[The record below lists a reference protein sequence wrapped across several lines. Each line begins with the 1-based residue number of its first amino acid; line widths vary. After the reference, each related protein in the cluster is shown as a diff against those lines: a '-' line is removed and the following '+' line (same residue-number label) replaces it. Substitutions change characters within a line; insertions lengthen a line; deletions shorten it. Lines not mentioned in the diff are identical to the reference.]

1 MFNME
6 HPINILE
13 RYWNFT
19 EFRSNQEAI
28 INAIID
34 GEDTFVLLPTGGGKS
49 LCFQI
54 PALAKEGI
62 CIVISPLIA
71 LMKDQVQSL
80 NDKGIKAMALTSGI
94 SYSQLDTLLD
104 NCIYGNYKFLYL
116 SPERLQQELVQ
127 DRIKQMHV
135 NLIAVDEAHCI
146 SQWGSDFRPAYK
158 NINLLRRLHPS
169 VNVVALTASAKP
181 EVVEDIIKELD
192 FIQPKIFK
200 KSFDRPN
207 LSYMVFHEE
216 DKYYRLET
224 ILKKHKA
231 PSIIYVRNRKL
242 TLDVCNFLKSK
253 NMTATYY
260 HGGLSNIE
268 KDSNMTTWLN
278 NQKQVM
284 VATNAF
290 GMGID
295 KPDVKTV
302 IHINLPES
310 IESYFQEAGRVGR
323 NGDKAFAVILKNKS
337 DKVLLKNQFLN
348 VLPTVNF
355 VKQVYRKLCNYFQIS
370 YGEGEYLTFD
380 FDFNTFCKTYNFSS
394 MLCYNALLHLDRNSV
409 ITLSKQ
415 FKNKVT
421 AQFIIS
427 SSALFNY
434 LETHLDFN
442 VVVKSILRMYGG
454 IFDHVTKIDL
464 GRIAEKASVNEN
476 VLINILQELE
486 NDDIITLNLAKTD
499 AQITFIEP
507 REDDKTINR
516 IASIIEQQNNLKQNQ
531 VKAILDYVENDT
543 VCKNVQ
549 LLSYFGE
556 KDIKPCKTCSVCLKN
571 IKNKTPL
578 DINSIKKRIIEL
590 LENGDQSSRNMIAD
604 LNCSETDLKTVLKLL
619 LEHNI
624 ITITPTN
631 TYKLSH
637 L

>member
-1 MFNME
+1 ME

-13 RYWNFT
+13 RYWKFT
-19 EFRSNQEAI
+19 EFRLNQEAI
-28 INAIID
+28 INAVID

-54 PALAKEGI
+54 PALAKDGI
-62 CIVISPLIA
+62 CIVISPLIS
-71 LMKDQVQSL
+71 LMKDQVLAL
-80 NDKGIKAMALTSGI
+80 NNKGIKAMALTSGI

-127 DRIKQMHV
+127 GRIKQMNV

-158 NINLLRRLHPS
+158 NISLLRQIQPS
-169 VNVVALTASAKP
+169 ANVVALTASAKP

-200 KSFDRPN
+200 QSFARPN
-207 LSYMVFHEE
+207 LAYMVFHEN

-224 ILKKHKA
+224 ILKKHTA
-231 PSIIYVRNRKL
+231 ASIIYVRNRKL
-242 TLDVCNFLKSK
+242 TVEISAFLTSK
-253 NMTATYY
+253 NISSTYY

-268 KDSNMTTWLN
+268 KDTNMAAWSQ

-302 IHINLPES
+302 VHFNLPES
-310 IESYFQEAGRVGR
+310 IESYFQEAGRGGR
-323 NGDKAFAVILKNKS
+323 NGEKAFAVILKNNS
-337 DKVLLKNQFLN
+337 DSILVKNQFLS
-348 VLPTVNF
+348 VLPTVGF

-380 FDFNTFCKTYNFSS
+380 FEFNTFCKTYNFSS
-394 MLCYNALLHLDRNSV
+394 VLCYNTLLLLDRNSIV
-409 ITLSKQ
+409 TLSKQ
-415 FKNKVT
+415 FKNKIT

-427 SSALFNY
+427 SAALFNY
-434 LETHLDFN
+434 LETHQGFN
-442 VVVKSILRMYGG
+442 IIVKSILRMYGG

-464 GRIAEKASVNEN
+464 MKISKKASVTESK
-476 VLINILQELE
+476 LIHILQQLE
-486 NDDIITLNLAKTD
+486 NDEIITLNLAKTD
-499 AQITFIEP
+499 AQVTFIEP

-516 IASIIEQQNNLKQNQ
+516 MASTIEQQNKLKQNQ
-531 VKAILDYVENDT
+531 VNAMLDYIENDAL
-543 VCKNVQ
+543 CKSIQ
-549 LLSYFGE
+549 LLTYFGE
-556 KDIKPCKTCSVCLKN
+556 KDIKPCGICSVCINSK
-571 IKNKTPL
+571 KDAAPQ
-578 DINSIKKRIIEL
+578 DINITKKRIIEL
-590 LENGDQSSRNMIAD
+590 LEKGDKSSRDMISILNCKEAD
-604 LNCSETDLKTVLKLL
+604 LKIVLKLL
-619 LEHNI
+619 LEHNM

-637 L
+637 I

>member
-1 MFNME
+1 ME

-13 RYWNFT
+13 RYWKFT
-19 EFRSNQEAI
+19 EFRLNQEAI
-28 INAIID
+28 INAVIE

-54 PALAKEGI
+54 PALAKKGI
-62 CIVISPLIA
+62 CIVISPLIS
-71 LMKDQVQSL
+71 LMKDQVQAL
-80 NDKGIKAMALTSGI
+80 NNKGIKAMAITSGI
-94 SYSQLDTLLD
+94 SYSLLDTLLD

-158 NINLLRRLHPS
+158 NISLLRQIQPS
-169 VNVVALTASAKP
+169 VNVVALTASARP
-181 EVVEDIIKELD
+181 EVVDDIVKELD

-200 KSFDRPN
+200 QSFARPN
-207 LSYMVFHEE
+207 LAYMVFHEN

-224 ILKKHKA
+224 ILKKHIA
-231 PSIIYVRNRKL
+231 SSIIYVRNRKL
-242 TLDVCNFLKSK
+242 TIEISAFLESK
-253 NMTATYY
+253 NMTSTYY

-268 KDSNMTTWLN
+268 KDINMTAWTQ

-302 IHINLPES
+302 IHFNLPES

-323 NGDKAFAVILKNKS
+323 NGQKAFAVILKNNS
-337 DKVLLKNQFLN
+337 DATLVKNQFLSI
-348 VLPTVNF
+348 LPTVDF
-355 VKQVYRKLCNYFQIS
+355 VKQVYRKLCSYFQIS

-380 FDFNTFCKTYNFSS
+380 FKFNTFCKTYNFGSI
-394 MLCYNALLHLDRNSV
+394 LCYNTLLLLDRNSI

-421 AQFIIS
+421 AQFVVS
-427 SSALFNY
+427 NSALFNY
-434 LETHLDFN
+434 LETHQDFN
-442 VVVKSILRMYGG
+442 MIVKSILRMYGG
-454 IFDHVTKIDL
+454 IFDHITKIDL
-464 GRIAEKASVNEN
+464 IKISNKASVTESKLIR
-476 VLINILQELE
+476 VLQQLE
-486 NDDIITLNLAKTD
+486 KDKIITLNLAKTD

-516 IASIIEQQNNLKQNQ
+516 IASIIEQQNKLKQHQ
-531 VKAILDYVENDT
+531 VNAMLNYIENDS
-543 VCKNVQ
+543 VCKSIQ
-549 LLSYFGE
+549 LLTYFGE
-556 KDIKPCKTCSVCLKN
+556 KDMKPCGICSVCINSKKVATPPDIKTIKKN
-571 IKNKTPL
+571 I
-578 DINSIKKRIIEL
+578 IKL
-590 LENGDQSSRNMIAD
+590 LENGDQSSRDLISILNCKEAD
-604 LNCSETDLKTVLKLL
+604 LKVVLKLL

-637 L
+637 I

>member
-1 MFNME
+1 ME

-13 RYWNFT
+13 RYWKFT
-19 EFRSNQEAI
+19 SFKPEQEAI
-28 INAIID
+28 INAVID

-54 PALAKEGI
+54 PALVKEGI
-62 CIVISPLIA
+62 CIVVSPLIA
-71 LMKDQVQSL
+71 LMRDQVTSL
-80 NDKGIKAMALTSGI
+80 NEKGIKAMALTSGI

-127 DRIKQMHV
+127 DRIRQMNV

-158 NINLLRRLHPS
+158 NITLLRQLQPS

-181 EVVEDIIKELD
+181 EVVNDIIKELD

-200 KSFDRPN
+200 QSFLRPN
-207 LSYMVFHEE
+207 LAYMVFHEN

-242 TLDVCNFLKSK
+242 TLEISHFLESK
-253 NMTATYY
+253 KITATHY
-260 HGGLSNIE
+260 HGGLSNPE
-268 KDSNMTTWLN
+268 KDSNMTAWLN

-302 IHINLPES
+302 IHLNLPES

-323 NGDKAFAVILKNKS
+323 NGDKAFAVILKNNS
-337 DKVLLKNQFLN
+337 DEVLVKNQFLN
-348 VLPTVNF
+348 ILPNVDF

-370 YGEGEYLTFD
+370 YGEGEYQTFD
-380 FDFNTFCKTYNFSS
+380 FDFNTFCKTYEFGSI
-394 MLCYNALLHLDRNSV
+394 LCYNALLILDRNSV

-421 AQFIIS
+421 VQFIIS
-427 SSALFNY
+427 NNSLFHY
-434 LETHLDFN
+434 LETHKDFN
-442 VVVKSILRMYGG
+442 IIVKSILRMYGG
-454 IFDHVTKIDL
+454 IFDHITKIDL
-464 GRIAEKASVNEN
+464 GKIGDKASVTESKLVNT
-476 VLINILQELE
+476 LQQLE
-486 NDDIITLNLAKTD
+486 NDALITLNLAKTD
-499 AQITFIEP
+499 AQVTFIEP

-516 IASIIEQQNNLKQNQ
+516 IASIIEQQNKLKQQQ
-531 VKAILDYVENDT
+531 VKAMLDYVENES
-543 VCKNVQ
+543 VCKSMQ
-549 LLSYFGE
+549 LLAYFGE
-556 KDIKPCKTCSVCLKN
+556 NDMKPCGICTVCLNSKKN
-571 IKNKTPL
+571 KSPQDLKTIKN
-578 DINSIKKRIIEL
+578 SVIEL
-590 LENGDQSSRNMIAD
+590 LETGDQSSRNISSQ
-604 LNCSETDLKTVLKLL
+604 LKCSETDLKKVLKLL
-619 LEHNI
+619 LEHQI
-624 ITITPTN
+624 ITITPAN

-637 L
+637 T

>member
-1 MFNME
+1 ME

-19 EFRSNQEAI
+19 SFRPEQEAI
-28 INAIID
+28 INAVIE

-54 PALAKEGI
+54 PALAKKGI

-80 NDKGIKAMALTSGI
+80 NDKGIKAMAITSGI

-127 DRIKQMHV
+127 DRIRQMHV

-158 NINLLRRLHPS
+158 NIALLRQLQPS
-169 VNVVALTASAKP
+169 VNLVALTASAKP
-181 EVVEDIIKELD
+181 DVVQDIIKELD
-192 FIQPKIFK
+192 FLNPKIFNQ
-200 KSFDRPN
+200 SFLRPN
-207 LSYMVFHEE
+207 LAYMVYHEN

-224 ILKKHKA
+224 ILKKYTA
-231 PSIIYVRNRKL
+231 PSIVYVRNRKL
-242 TLDVCNFLKSK
+242 TLEISAFLESK
-253 NMTATYY
+253 KITATFY
-260 HGGLSNIE
+260 HGGLSNQE
-268 KDSNMTTWLN
+268 KDTNMSAWIN
-278 NQKQVM
+278 NQKQVI

-302 IHINLPES
+302 IHLNLPES

-323 NGDKAFAVILKNKS
+323 NGEKAFAVILKNKS
-337 DKVLLKNQFLN
+337 DENLVKNQFLS
-348 VLPTVNF
+348 VLPTVDL
-355 VKQVYRKLCNYFQIS
+355 VKQVYRKLCSYFQIS
-370 YGEGEYLTFD
+370 YGEGAYQSFD
-380 FDFNTFCKTYNFSS
+380 FDFNTYCKTYNFSPI
-394 MLCYNALLHLDRNSV
+394 LCYNALLLLDRNSV

-421 AQFIIS
+421 VQFIITNNV
-427 SSALFNY
+427 LFNY
-434 LETHLDFN
+434 LETHEQYN
-442 VVVKSILRMYGG
+442 IIIKSILRLYGG
-454 IFDHVTKIDL
+454 IFDHITKVDL
-464 GRIAEKASVNEN
+464 AKIAERASTSEN
-476 VLINILQELE
+476 VIIKALQQLE
-486 NDDIITLNLAKTD
+486 SDKIIDLNLAKTD

-516 IASIIEQQNNLKQNQ
+516 IASIIEQQNKLKTQQ
-531 VKAILDYVENDT
+531 VKAMLDYVENEAI
-543 VCKNVQ
+543 CKSMQ
-549 LLSYFGE
+549 LLNYFGE
-556 KDIKPCKTCSVCLKN
+556 KNTKPCGICSVCINSNKSKPKTDKVS
-571 IKNKTPL
+571 IKNQ
-578 DINSIKKRIIEL
+578 IIEL
-590 LENGDQSSRNMIAD
+590 LEHGDLSSRALISE
-604 LNCSETDLKTVLKLL
+604 LNCEEKEMKTVLKLL
-619 LEHNI
+619 IEHNI
-624 ITITPTN
+624 ISITSTN

>member
-1 MFNME
+1 ME

-13 RYWNFT
+13 RYWKFT
-19 EFRSNQEAI
+19 SFRPEQEAI
-28 INAIID
+28 INAVIN

-54 PALAKEGI
+54 PALVKEGI

-71 LMKDQVQSL
+71 LMKDQVQALS
-80 NDKGIKAMALTSGI
+80 DKGIKAMAITSGI

-127 DRIKQMHV
+127 DRIKQMNV

-158 NINLLRRLHPS
+158 NITLLRQLQPS
-169 VNVVALTASAKP
+169 VNAVALTASAKP
-181 EVVEDIIKELD
+181 EVVNDIIKELD
-192 FIQPKIFK
+192 FIKPKIFK
-200 KSFDRPN
+200 QSFVRPN
-207 LSYMVFHEE
+207 LAYMVYHEE

-224 ILKKHKA
+224 ILKKYKA

-242 TLDVCNFLKSK
+242 TLEVSTFLESK
-253 NMTATYY
+253 KISATFY

-268 KDSNMTTWLN
+268 KDRNMTAWVN

-284 VATNAF
+284 VATSAF

-337 DKVLLKNQFLN
+337 DEVLVKNQFLS
-348 VLPTVNF
+348 VLPTVDF

-394 MLCYNALLHLDRNSV
+394 ILCYNALLLLDRNS
-409 ITLSKQ
+409 IINLSKQ

-421 AQFIIS
+421 VQFIIS

-434 LETHLDFN
+434 LGTHQDFN

-454 IFDHVTKIDL
+454 IFDHITKIDL
-464 GRIAEKASVNEN
+464 GKIVEKASVNEN
-476 VLINILQELE
+476 VLIKILQALE
-486 NDDIITLNLAKTD
+486 KDDIITLNLSKTD
-499 AQITFIEP
+499 AQVTFIEP

-516 IASIIEQQNNLKQNQ
+516 IASIIEQQNKLKQTQ
-531 VKAILDYVENDT
+531 VKDMLDYIENDS
-543 VCKNVQ
+543 VCKSMQ
-549 LLSYFGE
+549 LLAYFGE
-556 KDIKPCKTCSVCLKN
+556 KDAEPCGVCSVCTKSKKN
-571 IKNKTPL
+571 ETL
-578 DINSIKKRIIEL
+578 QDIQIIKKRIIEL
-590 LENGDQSSRNMIAD
+590 LENGDQSSRSMVAA
-604 LNCSETDLKTVLKLL
+604 LNCSESSLKTVLKLL

-624 ITITPTN
+624 ISITPTN